1 MNENER
7 QNLGKFLDILATGD
21 ENTYSRARGGQ
32 NFETQGLNRL
42 TGNEVL
48 RLARRGGTDFGRY
61 KFTGAAIIE
70 LLGGTKPII
79 DMDAPFTEDIQSFLV
94 LARLRQ
100 KANKSNAIRGAIT
113 KETQD
118 YRRLT
123 NLTDKEI
130 DAVNVVFP
138 NLLKMP
144 MNQFQNL
151 QADVAKAVISDL
163 EKLERQIAGQRQKV
177 KIDRIERE
185 RLRKEQLNQRRQV
198 TRGRE

>member
-1 MNENER
+1 
-7 QNLGKFLDILATGD
+7 
-21 ENTYSRARGGQ
+21 
-32 NFETQGLNRL
+32 
-42 TGNEVL
+42 
-48 RLARRGGTDFGRY
+48 
-61 KFTGAAIIE
+61 
-70 LLGGTKPII
+70 
-79 DMDAPFTEDIQSFLV
+79 MDAPFTEDIQSFLV

-163 EKLERQIAGQRQKV
+163 EKVERQLAGFRQEF
-177 KIDRIERE
+177 KISEIERE
-185 RLRKEQLNQRRQV
+185 RLRKKQLNPRRQV

>member
-1 MNENER
+1 
-7 QNLGKFLDILATGD
+7 
-21 ENTYSRARGGQ
+21 
-32 NFETQGLNRL
+32 
-42 TGNEVL
+42 
-48 RLARRGGTDFGRY
+48 
-61 KFTGAAIIE
+61 
-70 LLGGTKPII
+70 
-79 DMDAPFTEDIQSFLV
+79 MDAPFTEDIQSFLV

-185 RLRKEQLNQRRQV
+185 R
-198 TRGRE
+198 

>member
-1 MNENER
+1 
-7 QNLGKFLDILATGD
+7 
-21 ENTYSRARGGQ
+21 
-32 NFETQGLNRL
+32 
-42 TGNEVL
+42 
-48 RLARRGGTDFGRY
+48 
-61 KFTGAAIIE
+61 
-70 LLGGTKPII
+70 
-79 DMDAPFTEDIQSFLV
+79 MDAPFTEDIQSFLV

-185 RLRKEQLNQRRQV
+185 RLRKEQLNPRRQV

>member
-1 MNENER
+1 MCIR
-7 QNLGKFLDILATGD
+7 D
-21 ENTYSRARGGQ
+21 R
-32 NFETQGLNRL
+32 
-42 TGNEVL
+42 
-48 RLARRGGTDFGRY
+48 
-61 KFTGAAIIE
+61 
-70 LLGGTKPII
+70 
-79 DMDAPFTEDIQSFLV
+79 FTEDIQSFLV

-163 EKLERQIAGQRQKV
+163 EKLERQIAGERQKV

-185 RLRKEQLNQRRQV
+185 RLRKEQLNPRRQV